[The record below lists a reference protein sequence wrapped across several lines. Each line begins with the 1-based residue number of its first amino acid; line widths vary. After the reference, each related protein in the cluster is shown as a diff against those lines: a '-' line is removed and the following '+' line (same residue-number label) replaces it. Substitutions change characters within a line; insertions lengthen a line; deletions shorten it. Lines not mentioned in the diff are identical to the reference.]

1 MRLFVVLQVAYG
13 SKVAFG
19 PSPGQNAGRAGSGGE
34 GRVLHRAATIIW
46 SAGEKF
52 LADDG
57 WAIASY
63 IGLTLLMSLF
73 PFLIFVAAV
82 AGFMGSAELAEEA
95 ARLVFAEWPDVVARP
110 IANEVASVLTAPRG
124 GLLTIGAVLSL
135 YLATSAVEALRVG
148 LNRAYGLIE
157 RRPWWLL
164 RLQSLGLV
172 LFGSI
177 ALLALA
183 FLVVLGPL
191 ILEAVSVFAPTIAD
205 ARALL
210 NAGRLTVAGL
220 MLATSL
226 TLAHRILPAH
236 RPRLIELFP
245 GVALTFVASIVF
257 GEAFGAY
264 LSQYV
269 RNYISMY
276 AGLASAMVAL
286 VYLYWVALLFVFGG
300 ELNAAIMRH
309 RQEKSRCGPDPG

>member
-1 MRLFVVLQVAYG
+1 MR
-13 SKVAFG
+13 
-19 PSPGQNAGRAGSGGE
+19 
-34 GRVLHRAATIIW
+34 ATASIIW

-52 LADDG
+52 VADDG

-82 AGFMGSAELAEEA
+82 AGFFGSAELAKEA
-95 ARLVFAEWPDVVARP
+95 ASLVFAEWPDVVARP
-110 IANEVASVLTAPRG
+110 IAQEVSNVLTAPRG
-124 GLLTIGAVLSL
+124 GLLTLGGVLSF
-135 YLATSAVEALRVG
+135 YFASSAIEALRVG

-172 LFGSI
+172 LVGSV
-177 ALLALA
+177 ALLTLA

-191 ILEAVSVFAPTIAD
+191 ILDALSDWIPSIA
-205 ARALL
+205 AAYRLL
-210 NAGRLTVAGL
+210 NLARLGIAGF

-226 TLAHRILPAH
+226 FLAHRILPAH
-236 RPRLIELFP
+236 RPTFIELLP
-245 GVALTFVASIVF
+245 GVTLTFVASIVF

-264 LSQYV
+264 LNQYV

-276 AGLASAMVAL
+276 AGLASAMIAL

-300 ELNAAIMRH
+300 ELNAAIMRA
-309 RQEKSRCGPDPG
+309 RGRPPDG